1 MNGTEAYDNSDSA
14 KSANRR
20 NIILT
25 GIGGSGKST
34 IGRHLAVLI
43 GAGFVDLDD
52 LIDRTVGKK
61 IATIIDIQG
70 EAVFR
75 EHERQ
80 MLESLQGVQSL
91 VIAVGGGALL
101 TEESLACARQIGT
114 IVWVQSAA
122 SEIARRLCKGT
133 SELEKRPLFR
143 DLIAEKNEEKRR
155 ETCQERLKTM
165 MEERIV
171 WYKQADVVLEG
182 SYVTS
187 EMAAQHLREILV
199 TEKLLD
205 VTLHRFASWHRE
217 VIE

>member
-1 MNGTEAYDNSDSA
+1 VNGTDTFNDSNSVQRFDR
-14 KSANRR
+14 K

-52 LIDRTVGKK
+52 LIERTVGKK

-70 EAVFR
+70 QAVFR

-101 TEESLACARQIGT
+101 SEEGLACARKIGT
-114 IVWVQSAA
+114 VVWVQSAL
-122 SEIARRLCKGT
+122 SEIARRLCHGS

-155 ETCQERLKTM
+155 EACQERLKAM
-165 MEERIV
+165 MAERIV

-205 VTLHRFASWHRE
+205 VTLHRFASWRRE
-217 VIE
+217 ESK